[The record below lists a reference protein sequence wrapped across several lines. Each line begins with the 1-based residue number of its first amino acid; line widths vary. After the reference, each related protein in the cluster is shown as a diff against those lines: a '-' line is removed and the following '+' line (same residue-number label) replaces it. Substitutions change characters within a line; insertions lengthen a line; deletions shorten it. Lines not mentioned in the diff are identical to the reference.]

1 MHAVIQRERGGSALW
16 RVSGSG
22 SRRSR
27 DKSTWV
33 CSCSQSLLWR
43 SSDAGEGR
51 GGCYTSEAGR
61 AAADGGRDAVCEVR
75 RTVGSPANWA
85 LWSPGYAAVAAAA
98 VASMRNMLLLL
109 LLLLTMGEYCHLIAC
124 ICSSGCTG
132 AVADGDDDASA
143 RPSIRRTAR
152 MHCQG

>member
-1 MHAVIQRERGGSALW
+1 
-16 RVSGSG
+16 
-22 SRRSR
+22 
-27 DKSTWV
+27 
-33 CSCSQSLLWR
+33 
-43 SSDAGEGR
+43 
-51 GGCYTSEAGR
+51 
-61 AAADGGRDAVCEVR
+61 
-75 RTVGSPANWA
+75 
-85 LWSPGYAAVAAAA
+85 
-98 VASMRNMLLLL
+98 MRNMLLLL